1 MIGAKSVPA
10 LPKKY
15 STPRAAR
22 SSRYASAVVS
32 MSAFL
37 LMSAPAVSLQPKSQH
52 PPRVPLVDLR
62 FFGGRSPHPLHR
74 PDRVPDEPRPLLGV
88 EGHIRPEQYPLGPE
102 ERQSAFHGVLC
113 AEEGGV
119 AVEHLEIVERA
130 AAELVEP
137 AARAAL
143 EVRQHRAHVVGD
155 DREVRVTVE
164 EPREDQTR
172 HRGGRLVGPAE
183 RS

>member
-74 PDRVPDEPRPLLGV
+74 PRPVPDLTPPPLAVGGAIPPPQYPPRP
-88 EGHIRPEQYPLGPE
+88 PE
-102 ERQSAFHGVLC
+102 
-113 AEEGGV
+113 
-119 AVEHLEIVERA
+119 
-130 AAELVEP
+130 
-137 AARAAL
+137 
-143 EVRQHRAHVVGD
+143 
-155 DREVRVTVE
+155 
-164 EPREDQTR
+164 
-172 HRGGRLVGPAE
+172 
-183 RS
+183 

>member
-74 PDRVPDEPRPLLGV
+74 PDRVPGEPPPPLGG
-88 EGHIRPEQYPLGPE
+88 EGHIPPAQYPLGP
-102 ERQSAFHGVLC
+102 
-113 AEEGGV
+113 
-119 AVEHLEIVERA
+119 
-130 AAELVEP
+130 
-137 AARAAL
+137 
-143 EVRQHRAHVVGD
+143 
-155 DREVRVTVE
+155 
-164 EPREDQTR
+164 
-172 HRGGRLVGPAE
+172 AE
-183 RS
+183 RPSPFPGLPCAA

>member
-62 FFGGRSPHPLHR
+62 FFGGRSPHP
-74 PDRVPDEPRPLLGV
+74 PPPPPPVPGGTPPPLRGA
-88 EGHIRPEQYPLGPE
+88 GQIRSPQDPLG
-102 ERQSAFHGVLC
+102 
-113 AEEGGV
+113 
-119 AVEHLEIVERA
+119 
-130 AAELVEP
+130 
-137 AARAAL
+137 
-143 EVRQHRAHVVGD
+143 
-155 DREVRVTVE
+155 
-164 EPREDQTR
+164 
-172 HRGGRLVGPAE
+172 
-183 RS
+183 

>member
-32 MSAFL
+32 MSPFL

-62 FFGGRSPHPLHR
+62 FFGGRTPAPLHR
-74 PDRVPDEPRPLLGV
+74 PAPVPDEPPPPLGV
-88 EGHIRPEQYPLGPE
+88 PGRIRPDQYPPGP
-102 ERQSAFHGVLC
+102 Q
-113 AEEGGV
+113 
-119 AVEHLEIVERA
+119 
-130 AAELVEP
+130 
-137 AARAAL
+137 
-143 EVRQHRAHVVGD
+143 Q
-155 DREVRVTVE
+155 
-164 EPREDQTR
+164 
-172 HRGGRLVGPAE
+172 
-183 RS
+183 

>member
-62 FFGGRSPHPLHR
+62 FFGGRRRPPLPR
-74 PDRVPDEPRPLLGV
+74 PSRVPDEPPPPLGV
-88 EGHIRPEQYPLGPE
+88 AGHIRPAEDPLGPA
-102 ERQSAFHGVLC
+102 ERPSPFHGVL
-113 AEEGGV
+113 
-119 AVEHLEIVERA
+119 RA
-130 AAELVEP
+130 
-137 AARAAL
+137 R
-143 EVRQHRAHVVGD
+143 
-155 DREVRVTVE
+155 
-164 EPREDQTR
+164 
-172 HRGGRLVGPAE
+172 RGG
-183 RS
+183 

>member
-102 ERQSAFHGVLC
+102 ERQSAFHGVPC

-119 AVEHLEIVERA
+119 AVEHLEIVERPPAEARQGDRVVGVLGA

-143 EVRQHRAHVVGD
+143 EVRQRSEERRVGK
-155 DREVRVTVE
+155 EC
-164 EPREDQTR
+164 
-172 HRGGRLVGPAE
+172 
-183 RS
+183 RSRWSPYH

>member
-62 FFGGRSPHPLHR
+62 FFGGRSDAPASA
-74 PDRVPDEPRPLLGV
+74 
-88 EGHIRPEQYPLGPE
+88 
-102 ERQSAFHGVLC
+102 QSSSAQGF
-113 AEEGGV
+113 GG
-119 AVEHLEIVERA
+119 APSKPSCLQRA
-130 AAELVEP
+130 ATDSYT
-137 AARAAL
+137 AR
-143 EVRQHRAHVVGD
+143 RS
-155 DREVRVTVE
+155 
-164 EPREDQTR
+164 
-172 HRGGRLVGPAE
+172 RG
-183 RS
+183 

>member
-62 FFGGRSPHPLHR
+62 FFGGRSRHPLHR
-74 PDRVPDEPRPLLGV
+74 PDRVPDEPRPLLGG
-88 EGHIRPEQYPLGPE
+88 EGHIRPEQRSE
-102 ERQSAFHGVLC
+102 EHTSELQS
-113 AEEGGV
+113 
-119 AVEHLEIVERA
+119 
-130 AAELVEP
+130 
-137 AARAAL
+137 
-143 EVRQHRAHVVGD
+143 
-155 DREVRVTVE
+155 
-164 EPREDQTR
+164 
-172 HRGGRLVGPAE
+172 
-183 RS
+183 

>member
-32 MSAFL
+32 MPAFL

-62 FFGGRSPHPLHR
+62 FFGGRSRHPLPR
-74 PDRVPDEPRPLLGV
+74 PHRVPDEPPPPLGGAG
-88 EGHIRPEQYPLGPE
+88 EIRPQHNPPRPAKRQAPFPGVACAREGP
-102 ERQSAFHGVLC
+102 
-113 AEEGGV
+113 V
-119 AVEHLEIVERA
+119 AVEHLEVVERP
-130 AAELVEP
+130 P
-137 AARAAL
+137 A
-143 EVRQHRAHVVGD
+143 G
-155 DREVRVTVE
+155 
-164 EPREDQTR
+164 
-172 HRGGRLVGPAE
+172 
-183 RS
+183 

>member
-62 FFGGRSPHPLHR
+62 FFGGRSRHALHR

-102 ERQSAFHGVLC
+102 ERQSAFHGVPC
-113 AEEGGV
+113 AEEGRV
-119 AVEHLEIVERA
+119 AVEHLEVVERPP
-130 AAELVEP
+130 AEARPGHRRGRGLRVPGPLV
-137 AARAAL
+137 AARATP
-143 EVRQHRAHVVGD
+143 AHAPP
-155 DREVRVTVE
+155 
-164 EPREDQTR
+164 EPPP
-172 HRGGRLVGPAE
+172 H
-183 RS
+183 

>member
-62 FFGGRSPHPLHR
+62 FFGGRSRPPLHR
-74 PDRVPDEPRPLLGV
+74 PHRVPDQPRPLLRG
-88 EGHIRPEQYPLGPE
+88 ERGIPPEQFPLGPE
-102 ERQSAFHGVLC
+102 ERK
-113 AEEGGV
+113 
-119 AVEHLEIVERA
+119 
-130 AAELVEP
+130 P
-137 AARAAL
+137 
-143 EVRQHRAHVVGD
+143 
-155 DREVRVTVE
+155 
-164 EPREDQTR
+164 
-172 HRGGRLVGPAE
+172 
-183 RS
+183 

>member
-37 LMSAPAVSLQPKSQH
+37 LMRAPAVSLQPKSQH

-62 FFGGRSPHPLHR
+62 FFGGRSPPPPPRPHP
-74 PDRVPDEPRPLLGV
+74 VPDEPPPPPRG
-88 EGHIRPEQYPLGPE
+88 EGHIRPQHYPL
-102 ERQSAFHGVLC
+102 R
-113 AEEGGV
+113 
-119 AVEHLEIVERA
+119 
-130 AAELVEP
+130 
-137 AARAAL
+137 
-143 EVRQHRAHVVGD
+143 
-155 DREVRVTVE
+155 
-164 EPREDQTR
+164 
-172 HRGGRLVGPAE
+172 PAE
-183 RS
+183 RPTPFPCVPRAAQVGVSVGPL

>member
-62 FFGGRSPHPLHR
+62 FFGGRSPHPPH
-74 PDRVPDEPRPLLGV
+74 PPPRVPAEPPPPLRGGGPIPPQQEPPRP
-88 EGHIRPEQYPLGPE
+88 
-102 ERQSAFHGVLC
+102 
-113 AEEGGV
+113 
-119 AVEHLEIVERA
+119 
-130 AAELVEP
+130 
-137 AARAAL
+137 
-143 EVRQHRAHVVGD
+143 
-155 DREVRVTVE
+155 
-164 EPREDQTR
+164 
-172 HRGGRLVGPAE
+172 
-183 RS
+183 